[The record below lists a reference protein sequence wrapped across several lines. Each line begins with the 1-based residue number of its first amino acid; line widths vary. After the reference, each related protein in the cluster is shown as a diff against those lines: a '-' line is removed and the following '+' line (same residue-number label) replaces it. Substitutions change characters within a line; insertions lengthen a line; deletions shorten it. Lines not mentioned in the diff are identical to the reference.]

1 MKIYQTNIFFAKILE
16 TSYTSYKL
24 TKTIHDICDN
34 KFYAYAED
42 IMKLLENMNYHE

>member
-1 MKIYQTNIFFAKILE
+1 MKIYQTTIFSTKILG
-16 TSYTSYKL
+16 TSYKL